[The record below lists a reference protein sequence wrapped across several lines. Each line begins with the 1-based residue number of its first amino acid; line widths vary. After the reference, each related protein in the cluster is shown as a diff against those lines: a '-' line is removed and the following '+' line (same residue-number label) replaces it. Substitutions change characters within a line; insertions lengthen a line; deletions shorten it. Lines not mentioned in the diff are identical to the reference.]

1 MKFSIITINYNNCEG
16 LRRTLESVVN
26 QTCRD
31 FEYIVIDGG
40 STDGS
45 KELIEQY
52 ADRID
57 YWVSEPD
64 KGIYNAMNKGIAVA
78 KGEYCN
84 FMNSGDTF
92 VDSGVLDNALR
103 CSFTEDIVTGIQI
116 VGVYKK
122 GLFSKLRVDYPQEQ
136 PSALRFY
143 TGSIS
148 HQSSFIRTALL
159 KPKGYR
165 EDFKIV
171 SDWVFF
177 FDELVFNNCSYR
189 SLDIQVANFD
199 TQGIS
204 SQTETSV
211 YTLHMRERQEYI
223 NQRFL
228 PRIMIDYDR
237 LVYGATPLEKIVCQ
251 WGEHSIFRKI
261 LFLFAWL
268 LDKIRS
274 LKRAIWK

>member
-16 LRRTLESVVN
+16 LGRTLESVVN

-92 VDSGVLDNALR
+92 VDSGVLEHLILKMNDSDVIAGRTHAVSKTGTGFETLYIMAPPQ
-103 CSFTEDIVTGIQI
+103 DITAKFFI
-116 VGVYKK
+116 K
-122 GLFSKLRVDYPQEQ
+122 GTLN
-136 PSALRFY
+136 
-143 TGSIS
+143 
-148 HQSSFIRTALL
+148 HQATFIKTKLL
-159 KPKGYR
+159 KENNYR
-165 EDFKIV
+165 EDLKIV
-171 SDWVFF
+171 SDWAFF
-177 FDELVFNNCSYR
+177 FDVLILGQASYQR
-189 SLDIQVANFD
+189 VELDICNYD
-199 TQGIS
+199 MQGIS
-204 SQTETSV
+204 SSV
-211 YTLHMRERQEYI
+211 NLDDERRKYLHTV
-223 NQRFL
+223 F
-228 PRIMIDYDR
+228 
-237 LVYGATPLEKIVCQ
+237 TPLMADYFDDRNVLEEILYN
-251 WGEHSIFRKI
+251 WGEDTKCYKI
-261 LFLFAWL
+261 ATAFCLWL
-268 LDKIRS
+268 NKVRS
-274 LKRAIWK
+274 LIKK